1 MDVPFRFSHKRTR
14 VSPGQPRRN
23 TLSKKYTIA
32 LPSKGAIAE
41 PTRAFLADCGLKVN
55 KPNERQYVGTIPTL
69 PALNVLFQR
78 VKDVAYKVA
87 DGTVQLGITGI
98 DVLHEQDH
106 DTIEI
111 IHDKL
116 GYGHCDLVVAVPE
129 SWIDVET
136 MADLVEVS
144 HHFREEKGR
153 NIRIATTY
161 THSTRKF
168 LHQQGIHHFNLV
180 KAEGAIEAAPTIGY
194 ADCIVDLT
202 QTGTTLRENH
212 LKMLRDGVIVRSQAC
227 LIGNR
232 IALQNDP
239 NLLEVVR
246 VMTEYIDGALNGRQ
260 YYQVTVNIRGN
271 TPEEIAE
278 RIIANPITRGLLG
291 PTISPIYGSDLPDG
305 ATWHTVTV
313 VVGQKHLLQAM
324 EHLRAAGGKQVI
336 AVPVRYIFLDQSPT
350 FTALVAALGL
360 A

>member
-1 MDVPFRFSHKRTR
+1 MN
-14 VSPGQPRRN
+14 Q
-23 TLSKKYTIA
+23 KYTIA

-41 PTRAFLADCGLKVN
+41 PTRSFLRDCGLKVH
-55 KPNERQYVGTIPTL
+55 KPNERQYVGSIPSL
-69 PALNVLFQR
+69 PRLSVLFQR

-87 DGTVQLGITGI
+87 DGTVQLGITGL
-98 DVLHEQDH
+98 DVVYEQDH
-106 DTIEI
+106 ETIQV

-129 SWIDVET
+129 SWVDVQS

-212 LKMLRDGVIVRSQAC
+212 LKMLPDGVIVRSQAC

-232 IALQNDP
+232 AALQNDP
-239 NLLEVVR
+239 DLLEVVR
-246 VMTEYIDGALNGRQ
+246 LMTEYIDAALNGRQ
-260 YYQVTVNIRGN
+260 YYQVTVNIRG
-271 TPEEIAE
+271 THPQEIAE
-278 RIIANPITRGLLG
+278 RIIANPITRGVLG
-291 PTISPIYGSDLPDG
+291 PTIAPIYGSSLPDG
-305 ATWHTVTV
+305 GGWHTVTII
-313 VVGQKHLLQAM
+313 VGQKHLLQAT
-324 EHLRAAGGKQVI
+324 EHLRAAGASQVI
-336 AVPVRYIFLDQSPT
+336 AVPVRYIFHDQSPT
-350 FTALVAALGL
+350 YTALEEALGSP
-360 A
+360 